1 MTKLNSD
8 EPVQLLHKVS
18 DARQIFM
25 PGDDVP
31 DEWIIPE
38 RCMDPDAVAEA
49 AAEAQ
54 AGAGAG
60 EGDGDGDD
68 DDLDE
73 GDDEEPATE
82 GGGPDE
88 PQPDG
93 AFLELDIDVA
103 SATVQGVIDA
113 VMAVRADLRDEAARW
128 VLSEESRRPAPR
140 SGLLTAMRKLLPS

>member
-8 EPVQLLHKVS
+8 EPVMLTHKTRAMEQQL
-18 DARQIFM
+18 FF

-31 DEWIIPE
+31 DEWAIPDRLLE
-38 RCMDPDAVAEA
+38 GADAETSEGVEA
-49 AAEAQ
+49 P
-54 AGAGAG
+54 
-60 EGDGDGDD
+60 EGDDDD

-82 GGGPDE
+82 GGGPTE

-103 SATVQGVIDA
+103 SASVQAITDA
-113 VMAVRADLRDEAARW
+113 VMGVRDDLRDEAARW

-140 SGLLTAMRKLLPS
+140 ATLLTAMRKLLPS

>member
-8 EPVQLLHKVS
+8 EPVQLLHKTS
-18 DARQIFM
+18 DDRRIFY

-31 DEWIIPE
+31 DEWVIPD
-38 RCMDPDAVAEA
+38 RLMD
-49 AAEAQ
+49 AAEAE
-54 AGAGAG
+54 AVEGDGAPA
-60 EGDGDGDD
+60 GDGDGDD

-82 GGGPDE
+82 GGGPIE

-93 AFLELDIDVA
+93 AFLELDIDVE
-103 SATVQGVIDA
+103 SATVQAIIDA
-113 VMAVRADLRDEAARW
+113 VTEVREDLRDEAARW

-140 SGLLTAMRKLLPS
+140 ATLLTAMRKLLPS

>member
-1 MTKLNSD
+1 MAKLFSD
-8 EPVQLLHKVS
+8 EPVQLLHKTS
-18 DARQIFM
+18 DERQVFF

-49 AAEAQ
+49 GEGD
-54 AGAGAG
+54 GAGA
-60 EGDGDGDD
+60 GDGDGDD

-113 VMAVRADLRDEAARW
+113 VMGVRADLRDEAARW
-128 VLSEESRRPAPR
+128 VLSEESQRPAPR
-140 SGLLTAMRKLLPS
+140 TGLLTAMRKLLPS

>member
-1 MTKLNSD
+1 MTVLKNTD
-8 EPVQLLHKVS
+8 EPVMLTHKTQ
-18 DARQIFM
+18 AMEQKLFF

-31 DEWIIPE
+31 DEWAIPD
-38 RCMDPDAVAEA
+38 RLLDEA
-49 AAEAQ
+49 AAEGGEGE
-54 AGAGAG
+54 GAPA
-60 EGDGDGDD
+60 GDGDGDD

-93 AFLELDIDVA
+93 AFLELDIDVEAA
-103 SATVQGVIDA
+103 SVQSIVDA
-113 VMAVRADLRDEAARW
+113 VTGVKEDFRDEAARW

-140 SGLLTAMRKLLPS
+140 ATLLTAMRRLLP